1 MKIYLRR
8 FVVLAI
14 IAGCFSFQP
23 ETIINIHNNTP
34 GITLRFTNYINDT
47 PAIFNKLIYNNLSG
61 NKYMLKELQYFVS
74 DIKLQRKDGTIIPL
88 NLSKNIHYVDNDLPA
103 TLSWA
108 LPSLKVNDTCYSI
121 SFRFG
126 LSKQN
131 NRSFLFRNRPENLM
145 AWPDMM
151 GGGYHYMKMN
161 LKYIDKD
168 KQLSNF
174 NCHLGPYMTNNTD
187 TSSVVDNSFEVTL
200 TPPTPIII
208 LPVNTT
214 DIQLQMNINKWFDG
228 KFRMDM
234 NQYPDG
240 IMDNETAMQQ
250 FCNNGAKAFTIK

>member
-1 MKIYLRR
+1 MYFGRLVIIA
-8 FVVLAI
+8 F
-14 IAGCFSFQP
+14 IAGCLSFQQKSIGTGNKTEP
-23 ETIINIHNNTP
+23 KIVLH
-34 GITLRFTNYINDT
+34 FTHYINDT
-47 PAIFNKLIYNNLSG
+47 PAVFNKLIYNNLSG

-74 DIKLQRKDGTIIPL
+74 DIKLQRKDGTIIQL
-88 NLSKNIHYVDNDLPA
+88 NLTKNIHYVDNDLPA

-174 NCHLGPYMTNNTD
+174 NCHLGPYKTNNSD
-187 TSSVVDNSFEVTL
+187 TSSVIDNSFEVTL
-200 TPPTPIII
+200 YPSTPIII
-208 LPVNTT
+208 LSDKTT
-214 DIQLQMNINKWFDG
+214 DIQLQMNINKWFDD